1 MALKFKYSQW
11 DGTQAVFSL
20 SEDALMDELSD
31 QLLSNGDVTAALRN
45 LLRRGVQGSEGK
57 TKGIQ
62 DLMERLRDLKQQ
74 SMDKYDLSSALD
86 DIRKKLDSIFQH
98 EEEGIQKQLDRAQEL
113 ERQAQSDEKAELD
126 PETVQKL
133 LEDLKRRATRS
144 QQFLQT
150 VPRDDPAKAVEQLR
164 DHEFMDPQAKQEFD
178 ELLQMLQQK
187 VADSLFR
194 DLSQELQGMSADQ
207 MQALKQMV
215 QALNEMLE
223 QKARGGDPDF
233 QQFME
238 KYGSAFGPN
247 PPADLD
253 ELIDQLQ
260 NRMAQM
266 QSLLNSLSPE
276 QRQSLQDLMRS
287 AVSDP
292 DLQQQLAQLAAS
304 IDYLAPMDSLRQ
316 NYPFAGDEKL
326 DLSEALELMEQLQKM
341 DQLERQMRKVQQGGS
356 LSDIDQGMLEEVL
369 GEDARQALEE
379 LSRMAGILEDAGYIR
394 KVGNRF
400 DLTPKG
406 MRKIGQRAFQEIFAY
421 IKKDRI
427 GRHQSDKQGSGI
439 EYADS
444 TKSYEFGDTFLPHL
458 QRTILNAVLREPG
471 APVKL
476 RPEDFEVYRTEQMA
490 QASTVLMLDLSL
502 SMAMRGNFTAA
513 KKVALALDN
522 LIRTQFP
529 RDKLFIVGFSTYAR
543 EVKPDKLSYLSWDEF
558 DPYTNIQHG
567 LLMSQKLLSRVK
579 GGTKQIIMISDG
591 EPTAHME
598 GGQVFLQYP
607 PSPRTIRQTLA
618 EVKRC
623 TQQSIVINTFMLDR
637 NSYLVDF
644 VEQMA
649 RINRGRVFYTT
660 PERLGQYILVD
671 YLGARKKKMVV

>member
-20 SEDALMDELSD
+20 SEDALMDALSD

-45 LLRRGVQGSEGK
+45 LLRRGVHGSEGK

-86 DIRKKLDSIFQH
+86 DIRKKLDGIFQH
-98 EEEGIQKQLDRAQEL
+98 EEEGIQKQLDRAREL
-113 ERQAQSDEKAELD
+113 ERQAQSDQKAELD

-260 NRMAQM
+260 SRMAQM

-400 DLTPKG
+400 ELTPKG
-406 MRKIGQRAFQEIFAY
+406 MRKIGQRALQEIFVY

-439 EYADS
+439 EYADN

-502 SMAMRGNFTAA
+502 SMAMRGNFMAA
-513 KKVALALDN
+513 KKVPWPW
-522 LIRTQFP
+522 T
-529 RDKLFIVGFSTYAR
+529 T
-543 EVKPDKLSYLSWDEF
+543 LSAPSSHGTSCLSWAS
-558 DPYTNIQHG
+558 P
-567 LLMSQKLLSRVK
+567 
-579 GGTKQIIMISDG
+579 
-591 EPTAHME
+591 PT
-598 GGQVFLQYP
+598 P
-607 PSPRTIRQTLA
+607 
-618 EVKRC
+618 
-623 TQQSIVINTFMLDR
+623 
-637 NSYLVDF
+637 
-644 VEQMA
+644 A
-649 RINRGRVFYTT
+649 R
-660 PERLGQYILVD
+660 
-671 YLGARKKKMVV
+671 